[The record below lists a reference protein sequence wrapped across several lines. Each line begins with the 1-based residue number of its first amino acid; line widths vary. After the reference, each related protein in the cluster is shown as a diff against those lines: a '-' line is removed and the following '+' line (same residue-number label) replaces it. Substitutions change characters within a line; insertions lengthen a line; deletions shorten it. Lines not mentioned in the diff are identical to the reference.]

1 MPVTRTYRFH
11 EIFKEE
17 AQAINQRRRRFR
29 RGEVALEP
37 ESGTN
42 SNSNSEHD
50 PGTASPPGSLAP
62 AQESDTRS
70 GGEPIVR
77 PTAKSGLAGLALSG
91 GGIRSASFCLGAL
104 QALDKAGVLKK
115 IDYLSTVSGGGYIGT
130 SLSAAMSRSKGDF
143 PFTSSLTQDE
153 PYGVQHIRNHSN
165 YLFPQGIINIFFNVA
180 IYLRGL
186 LANALLILPWLL
198 VLAAIT
204 IFFKPDSESLHISLT
219 GTTLPEAFNAD
230 HFGLSLIVLYLFV
243 LLLLVWALWRSLEIS
258 GWAAEIG
265 SPWTLV
271 SALVLIVLI
280 VIAFCELQPLVLD
293 GIFRSANGQGG
304 ILASFATW
312 LQGLAALLAPFSAA
326 VAFFSRH
333 IGRLLRQGN
342 ERPNLG
348 ALASRAAGKA
358 AVYIAG
364 AAIPF
369 LLWMAYLYL
378 CFAGIKDLDPDYVN
392 RSGSYYHAPFW
403 LSDISQRW
411 FGYKTPIGWFYL
423 VTGIELFLLSLF
435 LAPNANSLHRLYRD
449 RLSKAFLFDPTTT
462 IEARRP
468 GPGSK
473 LQSAPLSDPAAF
485 ERLKYGN
492 FELAPLDRFKLS
504 EISCVDTPFHLIN
517 TALNIQGSKYANRR
531 GRNADFFLFSPK
543 FIGSSATQYVRTEEL
558 EDAVKE
564 LDLATAMAVSGA
576 AASSNMGASS
586 IKPLT
591 PTLAILNVRLGYWAA
606 NPRQLVQDRKP
617 SSIFAS
623 VFDQFYFLQ
632 ELLGLMRETSNTIYL
647 TDGGHIE
654 NLGIYEL
661 LRRRCQLIIA
671 IDAEAD
677 PEMSFRSLVALQ
689 RYARIDLGV
698 LIDLPWA
705 EIRDATRAASKE
717 IAETGGLPP
726 NAAAHGP
733 HCAVGEI
740 GYPQGRKGILIYVKS
755 SITGDENDYIV
766 DYKRRFPAYPHETTA
781 DQLFS
786 EEQFE
791 VYRALGFHAVTEVF
805 SGRDQVGMRPK
816 TAQWHG
822 PVLNEP
828 LVKAAKEL
836 LNWT

>member
-17 AQAINQRRRRFR
+17 VQAINQRRRRFG
-29 RGEVALEP
+29 RGEVALELEP
-37 ESGTN
+37 GTN
-42 SNSNSEHD
+42 SNPHSERGS
-50 PGTASPPGSLAP
+50 GTASPGPLLP
-62 AQESDTRS
+62 AQRSDTRS
-70 GGEPIVR
+70 DGEPIVR
-77 PTAKSGLAGLALSG
+77 PTASSGLAGVALSG

-153 PYGVQHIRNHSN
+153 PYPVQHIRNHSN
-165 YLFPQGIINIFFNVA
+165 YLFPQGIINVFYNVA

-186 LANALLILPWLL
+186 LANVLIILPWLL

-204 IFFKPDSESLHISLT
+204 IFFKPDSESLHISLS

-230 HFGLSLIVLYLFV
+230 HFGATLIALYLSG
-243 LLLLVWALWRSLEIS
+243 LLLLVWALWRSLEMS

-265 SPWTLV
+265 SRWTVV
-271 SALVLIVLI
+271 SAVVLIILI
-280 VIAFCELQPLVLD
+280 AIAFCELQPLVLD
-293 GIFRSANGQGG
+293 GIFKSANRQGG
-304 ILASFATW
+304 ILASFAEW
-312 LQGLAALLAPFSAA
+312 LQALAAVLAPFSAA

-333 IGRLLRQGN
+333 IGRLLRQGD

-348 ALASRAAGKA
+348 ALASRAAGRA

-392 RSGSYYHAPFW
+392 WSGSYYHAPLW

-449 RLSKAFLFDPTTT
+449 RLSKAFLFDPTT
-462 IEARRP
+462 IEARRS

-473 LQSAPLSDPAAF
+473 PQSAPLSDPAAF
-485 ERLKYGN
+485 ERLKYEN

-517 TALNIQGSKYANRR
+517 SALNIQGSKYANRR

-586 IKPLT
+586 IKALT

-606 NPRQLVQDRKP
+606 NPRQLAQDRKP
-617 SSIFAS
+617 SSVFAS
-623 VFDQFYFLQ
+623 AFDQFYFLQ
-632 ELLGLMRETSNTIYL
+632 ELLGLMRENSNTIYL

-671 IDAEAD
+671 VDAEAD
-677 PEMSFRSLVALQ
+677 LQMSFRSLVALQ

-705 EIRDATRAASKE
+705 EIRDATRAASEE
-717 IAETGGLPP
+717 IARSGGLPP
-726 NAAAHGP
+726 NAAPHGP

-766 DYKRRFPAYPHETTA
+766 DYKRRFPSYPHETTA

-816 TAQWHG
+816 PAQWQG
-822 PVLNEP
+822 TILNEP

-836 LNWT
+836 LKWT

>member
-17 AQAINQRRRRFR
+17 IQAINQRRRRFG
-29 RGEVALEP
+29 RGEVALEL
-37 ESGTN
+37 ESSTN
-42 SNSNSEHD
+42 SDSNSEHD
-50 PGTASPPGSLAP
+50 SGTASRAPLLA
-62 AQESDTRS
+62 AQEGDKR
-70 GGEPIVR
+70 GDGEPIMR
-77 PTAKSGLAGLALSG
+77 PTLSSGLAGLALSG

-104 QALDKAGVLKK
+104 QALDKTGVLKK

-130 SLSAAMSRSKGDF
+130 SLSVAMSRSKGAF

-165 YLFPQGIINIFFNVA
+165 YLFPQGIINIFYNVA

-230 HFGLSLIVLYLFV
+230 HFGVSLIVLYLFV

-265 SPWTLV
+265 SSWTVL
-271 SALVLIVLI
+271 SAVVLIILI
-280 VIAFCELQPLVLD
+280 AIAFCELQPLVLD
-293 GIFRSANGQGG
+293 GIFKSANRQGG
-304 ILASFATW
+304 ILASFAEW
-312 LQGLAALLAPFSAA
+312 LQALAAVLAPFSAA

-333 IGRLLRQGN
+333 IGRLLGQGN

-378 CFAGIKDLDPDYVN
+378 CFAGIKDLDPDYVKS
-392 RSGSYYHAPFW
+392 SGSNYHAPLW

-411 FGYKTPIGWFYL
+411 FGHKTPIGWFYL

-449 RLSKAFLFDPTTT
+449 RLSKAFLFDPTT
-462 IEARRP
+462 IVARHLA
-468 GPGSK
+468 PGSK

-485 ERLKYGN
+485 KRLKYEN
-492 FELAPLDRFKLS
+492 VELAPLDRFRLS
-504 EISCVDTPFHLIN
+504 EISCVDTPCHLIN

-543 FIGSSATQYVRTEEL
+543 FIGSAATQYVRTEEL

-564 LDLATAMAVSGA
+564 LDLATAMAISGA

-586 IKPLT
+586 IKALT

-606 NPRQLVQDRKP
+606 NPRQLAHDRKP
-617 SSIFAS
+617 SSMFAS

-671 IDAEAD
+671 VDAEAD

-726 NAAAHGP
+726 NAAPHGP

-740 GYPQGRKGILIYVKS
+740 TYPQGGNGILIYVKS

-766 DYKRRFPAYPHETTA
+766 DYKRRFPTYPHETTA

-816 TAQWHG
+816 PAQWEG
-822 PVLNEP
+822 TVLNER
-828 LVKAAKEL
+828 LVKDAKAL
-836 LNWT
+836 LDWT

>member
-17 AQAINQRRRRFR
+17 VQAINQRRRQLH
-29 RGEVALEP
+29 RGEVELEL
-37 ESGTN
+37 ESRADTN
-42 SNSNSEHD
+42 PNSESD
-50 PGTASPPGSLAP
+50 PAPASSGSLSPQDQADIR
-62 AQESDTRS
+62 SD
-70 GGEPIVR
+70 GEPILR
-77 PTAKSGLAGLALSG
+77 PTLRSGLAGLALSG

-104 QALDKAGVLKK
+104 QALDKACVLKK

-130 SLSAAMSRSKGDF
+130 SLSAAMSRSKGAF

-153 PYGVQHIRNHSN
+153 PYPVQHVRNHSN
-165 YLFPQGIINIFFNVA
+165 YLFPQGIINIFYNVA

-204 IFFKPDSESLHISLT
+204 IFFKPDSESLHISLS

-293 GIFRSANGQGG
+293 GIFRSANRQGG

-342 ERPNLG
+342 ERPNVG
-348 ALASRAAGKA
+348 ALASRAAGRA

-392 RSGSYYHAPFW
+392 WSGSYYHAPLW
-403 LSDISQRW
+403 LSDILQHW

-435 LAPNANSLHRLYRD
+435 LAPNANSPHRLYRD
-449 RLSKAFLFDPTTT
+449 RLSKAFLFDPTI
-462 IEARRP
+462 IEARRS

-531 GRNADFFLFSPK
+531 GRNADFFVFSPK
-543 FIGSSATQYVRTEEL
+543 FIGSGATQYVRTEEF

-586 IKPLT
+586 IKALT
-591 PTLAILNVRLGYWAA
+591 PTLAILNVRLGYWVA
-606 NPRQLVQDRKP
+606 NPRQLAKDRKP
-617 SSIFAS
+617 SSVFAS

-671 IDAEAD
+671 VDADGD

-705 EIRDATRAASKE
+705 EIRDATRAASEE
-717 IAETGGLPP
+717 IARTGGLPP

-740 GYPQGRKGILIYVKS
+740 GYPLGRKGILIYVKS

-766 DYKRRFPAYPHETTA
+766 DYKRRFPTYPHETTA

-816 TAQWHG
+816 AAQWQG
-822 PVLNEP
+822 TILNEP
-828 LVKAAKEL
+828 LVKEAKEL

>member
-17 AQAINQRRRRFR
+17 VQAINQRRRQLH
-29 RGEVALEP
+29 RGEVELEL
-37 ESGTN
+37 ESRADTN
-42 SNSNSEHD
+42 PNSESD
-50 PGTASPPGSLAP
+50 PAP
-62 AQESDTRS
+62 ASSRSLSPQDQADIRSD
-70 GGEPIVR
+70 GEPILR
-77 PTAKSGLAGLALSG
+77 PTLRSGLAGLALSG

-104 QALDKAGVLKK
+104 QALDKACVLKK

-130 SLSAAMSRSKGDF
+130 SLSAAMSRSKGAF

-153 PYGVQHIRNHSN
+153 PYPVPHVRNHSN
-165 YLFPQGIINIFFNVA
+165 YLFPQGIINIFYNVA

-204 IFFKPDSESLHISLT
+204 IFFKPDSESLHISLS

-293 GIFRSANGQGG
+293 GIFRSANRQGG

-342 ERPNLG
+342 ERPNVG
-348 ALASRAAGKA
+348 ALASRAAGRA

-392 RSGSYYHAPFW
+392 WSGSYYHAPLW
-403 LSDISQRW
+403 LSDILQHW

-435 LAPNANSLHRLYRD
+435 LAPNANSPHRLYRD
-449 RLSKAFLFDPTTT
+449 RLSKAFLFDPTI
-462 IEARRP
+462 IEARRS

-531 GRNADFFLFSPK
+531 GRNADFFVFSPK
-543 FIGSSATQYVRTEEL
+543 FIGSGATQYVRTEEF

-586 IKPLT
+586 IKALT
-591 PTLAILNVRLGYWAA
+591 PTLAILNVRLGYWVA
-606 NPRQLVQDRKP
+606 NPRQLAKDRKP
-617 SSIFAS
+617 SSVFAS

-671 IDAEAD
+671 VDADGD

-705 EIRDATRAASKE
+705 EIRDATRAASEE
-717 IAETGGLPP
+717 IARTGGLPP

-740 GYPQGRKGILIYVKS
+740 GYPLGRKGILIYVKS

-766 DYKRRFPAYPHETTA
+766 DYKRRFPTYPHETTA

-816 TAQWHG
+816 AAQWQG
-822 PVLNEP
+822 TILNEP
-828 LVKAAKEL
+828 LVKEAKEL